1 MTEITNYTNA
11 MFEDIKHLDEYG
23 NEFWYAR
30 ELAKLL
36 QYKDFRNFEDV
47 IKKAAEACSNS
58 GYQTSDHIGEA
69 TEMVAIGS
77 GAHREFLSYKL
88 SRYACY
94 LIAQNGDPRKEV
106 IALAQTYFAVQ
117 TRRQELQDN
126 FNQLTEDQRRLA
138 IRGELAEHNKSLVEA
153 AQQAGVETPRE
164 FAVFQNRGYQGLY
177 GGLGQSDIH
186 KRKGLKKSQKIL
198 DHMGSEE
205 LAANLFRATQ
215 TDAKLRREN
224 IQGKE
229 AANETHFEVGSK
241 VRQTIKEL
249 GGTMP
254 ENLPTPDKSIQALRR
269 EEKQRIEASSSDQL
283 QVSLFDTNDK

>member
-11 MFEDIKHLDEYG
+11 MFEDIKHIDEYG

-30 ELAKLL
+30 ELMLTLGYERWENFYKAISRAKVSCGTINIEPSNQFREITKLIESGKGAKRPI
-36 QYKDFRNFEDV
+36 KDYEL
-47 IKKAAEACSNS
+47 
-58 GYQTSDHIGEA
+58 T
-69 TEMVAIGS
+69 
-77 GAHREFLSYKL
+77 
-88 SRYACY
+88 RYACY

-186 KRKGLKKSQKIL
+186 KRKGLNKNQKIL
-198 DHMGSEE
+198 DHMGSTE

-215 TDAKLRREN
+215 TDEKLRREN

-254 ENLPTPDKSIQALRR
+254 EDLPTPEKSIQTLRR
-269 EEKQRIEASSSDQL
+269 EEKQRIETSSSNQL